1 MVRSNRRVFTSPSVA
16 WVSGIDDGKIADLSM
31 RLHFASKTLLM
42 ITWIFHR
49 PPQSCHQAEIRVAER
64 LKELEASPHDWTVIW
79 GYYYQDARGIK
90 REGDFL
96 ILGPAGGLLVLEVKS
111 SLPRHFSETGRW
123 EGSPDDDP
131 IEQLMHE
138 WKGVIQAIK
147 SKGPAPFVEK
157 ALCVPS
163 LGEIGAGEYIQGIQ
177 RNWLI
182 TGADLS
188 PWLPTWLRIF
198 DKKVEWKV
206 TLEQKNAVLAAFGQ
220 GALPAEKRSFIEYTE
235 RFFEHQFTSRFSLL
249 DQLADNRQLLV
260 HGGAGTGKTWHALE
274 LAFRYARDGGGQRV
288 LFLTYHKAFTTQL
301 QRLVALR
308 QLECGEVI
316 VRGWEDLC
324 LELCEMAGKP
334 LLPPAASEGLEEL
347 RHFFEVRLP
356 RQLLEISRCAELVE
370 KWPSFDALVVDE
382 AQDHDTMWHEEIA
395 SQPSEEGGWWQIY
408 LRLLKHGRESRAG
421 IFYDVAQRPPFRAA
435 ERFDPGL
442 LARQWSQPAHVRLQP
457 ALRYTRPLWQFFRD
471 HSSPHT
477 QSMID
482 ALGQGEHLP
491 EGPEPELHRPIA
503 DQDALDLVESIIHRW
518 RKSGLCDPSEILILH
533 AQSDIAKSPIGA
545 RRVLAGRNL
554 REWTEETEHPDCI
567 RHTSIHKAKGL
578 DSKAVI
584 LIGLPP
590 HPELVTD
597 YDHYSWFMAVSRA
610 RQLLAIVE
618 NPSLRH

>member
-1 MVRSNRRVFTSPSVA
+1 
-16 WVSGIDDGKIADLSM
+16 
-31 RLHFASKTLLM
+31 M
-42 ITWIFHR
+42 IQWIFHR

-64 LKELEASPHDWTVIW
+64 LKELEASPYEWTVIW
-79 GYYYQDARGIK
+79 GYYYQDARGIR

-123 EGSPDDDP
+123 EGSPEDDP

-163 LGEIGAGEYIQGIQ
+163 LGEIGADEFFQGIQ

-182 TGADLS
+182 TGADFS

-198 DKKVEWKV
+198 DQRVASTV
-206 TLEQKNAVLAAFGQ
+206 TLEQKKAVLSAFGQ
-220 GALPAEKRSFIEYTE
+220 GALPQEKRSFLDYTE
-235 RFFEHQFTSRFSLL
+235 CLFEHQFTSRFSLL
-249 DQLADNRQLLV
+249 DQLAENRQLLV

-274 LAFRYARDGGGQRV
+274 LAFRYARQGDGQRV

-308 QLECGEVI
+308 QLERGEVL

-324 LELCEMAGKP
+324 LELCEIAGLP
-334 LLPPAASEGLEEL
+334 LVPPPLGSPLEQV

-356 RQLLEISRCAELVE
+356 QQLLDISRRAELVE
-370 KWPSFDALVVDE
+370 KWPQFDALIVDE
-382 AQDHDTMWHEEIA
+382 AQDHDTIWHEEIP
-395 SQPSEEGGWWQIY
+395 SQPSDTGGWWLIY
-408 LRLLKHGRESRAG
+408 LRLLKHGRDSAAG
-421 IFYDVAQRPPFRAA
+421 IFYDVAQRPPFRAP
-435 ERFDPGL
+435 ERFDPHVM
-442 LARQWSQPAHVRLQP
+442 ARLWSQPAHVRLQP

-471 HSSPHT
+471 HPSPHT
-477 QSMID
+477 QPMID

-491 EGPEPELHRPIA
+491 EGPEPELHRPSA

-584 LIGLPP
+584 LIGLPS
-590 HPELVTD
+590 HSELVSD

-618 NPSLRH
+618 KPTLRH